1 MKILQGQTFMIFL
14 KYFCFPI
21 ILYEI
26 LIIKIVRYIKNIL
39 KFRSRL
45 LYYEDLNIFFNDRI
59 KTTRLEFRWDYNKF
73 TETKTNNK
81 IEYLFRKELF
91 IHENSILPKK
101 LFLNITFF
109 FLRILSLLQWN
120 ANVYTQ
126 IFIGVARNS
135 LA

>member
-26 LIIKIVRYIKNIL
+26 LIIKIVSYIKKYFEIQVT
-39 KFRSRL
+39 FTI
-45 LYYEDLNIFFNDRI
+45 YYEDLNIFFNDRI
-59 KTTRLEFRWDYNKF
+59 KISGLEFRWDYNKF

-109 FLRILSLLQWN
+109 FSSYLVFT
-120 ANVYTQ
+120 AMEC
-126 IFIGVARNS
+126 
-135 LA
+135 